1 MRISLYQVDAFTS
14 CVFRGNPAAV
24 CPLGAWLPDELM
36 QQIAAENNL
45 SETAFFVPLEGGY
58 HLRWFTPRTEVDLC
72 GHATLASAHVIAH
85 ILKPGTRAI
94 RFHSKSGPLSVAIV
108 GDRLQLDFPA
118 DPPVPVSDGAAV
130 VRALGTRPEALL
142 SGRDKYLAVLVSER
156 AVRDAS
162 PDERALA
169 ALDRLGVIVS
179 APGTDCDF
187 LSRFFAPKVGVPEDP
202 VTGSAHCVLAPY
214 WAARLGKT
222 KLHAR
227 QVSARGGELSCE
239 ARGERVLIAGQ
250 AVTYMQGCIT
260 I

>member
-1 MRISLYQVDAFTS
+1 M
-14 CVFRGNPAAV
+14 
-24 CPLGAWLPDELM
+24 
-36 QQIAAENNL
+36 
-45 SETAFFVPLEGGY
+45 PLEDGY

-85 ILKPGTRAI
+85 ILKPGTCAI
-94 RFHSKSGPLSVAIV
+94 RFHSKSGPLSVAIA

-118 DPPVPVSDGAAV
+118 DPPVPVSDEAAV

-142 SGRDKYLAVLVSER
+142 SGRDKYLAVLASEK
-156 AVRDAS
+156 AVRDAL

-169 ALDRLGVIVS
+169 ALDHLGLIVS

-187 LSRFFAPKVGVPEDP
+187 VSRFFAPKAGVPEDP
-202 VTGSAHCVLAPY
+202 VTGSAHCVLVPY
-214 WAARLGKT
+214 WSEHLGKT

-227 QVSARGGELSCE
+227 QVSARGGELYCE
-239 ARGERVLIAGQ
+239 ARIERVLITGQ
-250 AVTYMQGCIT
+250 AAIYMQGFID